1 MEKHRLRID
10 SKSAQGEFPIA
21 QSIVQD
27 IVRREYDYLITLS
40 TPALQV
46 AASVNKKIPHVF
58 GAVTDPYR
66 MGIARNEID
75 HIPNITGLA
84 TFQPVET
91 TIRVMRELFP
101 GAKRIGLVWNP
112 GEACSEACT
121 YKARDA
127 AKKYGFELVESNVAS
142 TSEVLDAVRA
152 LVKRGVD
159 IFFTSGDNTVIL
171 ALPSIVEV
179 LKEHRIPYFTN
190 DPSDV
195 ERGAFVSIGADYY
208 EVGRETARHAR
219 LVIEGKEPRE
229 IPIKNFVPE
238 AMWVH
243 LGLGESYGA
252 RLSEDFLKR
261 AQKVKSSMIELENVH
276 KRFNAGTLNEVYA
289 LRGVSLHIQK
299 GEFVTVIG
307 TNGSGKSTLLNAV
320 SGSFLPDSGAIRIGG
335 EDMTRLRDFE
345 RSRHVARVF
354 QDPYKGTA
362 PDMSIAENLH
372 MAFLRSSS
380 HYPRIGLKGGRLAG
394 YRERVRLLEMQLEDR
409 LDDLIGTLS
418 GGQRQALTLLMAVI
432 GDPGVLLLDE
442 HTAALDPKSAR
453 QVIELT
459 KKFVEQGNLTTL
471 MVTHSMQQALEL
483 GSRTIMMHRGEV
495 IDDISSRE
503 KKHSTVEDLLDRF
516 AELRKAEKLTTEMLE
531 ELRREYV

>member
-1 MEKHRLRID
+1 M
-10 SKSAQGEFPIA
+10 
-21 QSIVQD
+21 IV
-27 IVRREYDYLITLS
+27 
-40 TPALQV
+40 
-46 AASVNKKIPHVF
+46 
-58 GAVTDPYR
+58 
-66 MGIARNEID
+66 
-75 HIPNITGLA
+75 
-84 TFQPVET
+84 
-91 TIRVMRELFP
+91 
-101 GAKRIGLVWNP
+101 
-112 GEACSEACT
+112 
-121 YKARDA
+121 
-127 AKKYGFELVESNVAS
+127 
-142 TSEVLDAVRA
+142 
-152 LVKRGVD
+152 
-159 IFFTSGDNTVIL
+159 
-171 ALPSIVEV
+171 
-179 LKEHRIPYFTN
+179 
-190 DPSDV
+190 
-195 ERGAFVSIGADYY
+195 
-208 EVGRETARHAR
+208 
-219 LVIEGKEPRE
+219 
-229 IPIKNFVPE
+229 
-238 AMWVH
+238 
-243 LGLGESYGA
+243 
-252 RLSEDFLKR
+252 
-261 AQKVKSSMIELENVH
+261 LENVH

-289 LRGVSLHIQK
+289 LRGVSLYIQK

-335 EDMTRLRDFE
+335 EDVTRFRDFE

-380 HYPRIGLKGGRLAG
+380 RYPRIGLKGARLAG

-432 GDPGVLLLDE
+432 GDPEVLLLDE

-459 KKFVEQGNLTTL
+459 KRFVEQGNLTTL

-503 KKHSTVEDLLDRF
+503 KKHSSVEDLLERF
-516 AELRKAEKLTTEMLE
+516 AELRKAEKLTPDMLE